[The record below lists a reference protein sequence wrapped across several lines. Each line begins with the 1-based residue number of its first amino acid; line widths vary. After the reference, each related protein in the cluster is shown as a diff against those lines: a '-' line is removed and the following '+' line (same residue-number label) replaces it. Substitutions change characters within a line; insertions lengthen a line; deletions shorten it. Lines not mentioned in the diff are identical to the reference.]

1 MKEVSITDAAAI
13 LKVSV
18 DTVRRRIKQGELQA
32 RKVASPHGEIYLVEI
47 PEAVVLVPSESP
59 VNKDANPTE
68 AETIEAMKKTVSVLE
83 SELAAR
89 RREVQELHVLLQQAQ
104 KQLPPGKAESA
115 ANQTTVKLSLWRRIN
130 PWGKH

>member
-18 DTVRRRIKQGELQA
+18 DTVRRRIKQGDLKA
-32 RKVASPHGEIYLVEI
+32 RKVASPHGEIYLVKI
-47 PEAVVLVPSESP
+47 PDGIVPVQSEP
-59 VNKDANPTE
+59 PAKDANLTE
-68 AETIEAMKKTVSVLE
+68 AETIESMKKTISVLE
-83 SELAAR
+83 SELDAR

-104 KQLPPGKAESA
+104 KHLPPTKTKSTP
-115 ANQTTVKLSLWRRIN
+115 NKTSWWRRMN

>member
-1 MKEVSITDAAAI
+1 MKEVPINDAAAI

-18 DTVRRRIKQGELQA
+18 DTVRRRIKQGELKA

-47 PEAVVLVPSESP
+47 PDGVVPVPSETQE
-59 VNKDANPTE
+59 KQEENPTE
-68 AETIEAMKKTVSVLE
+68 VETIEAMKKTISLLE
-83 SELAAR
+83 NELDAR

-104 KQLPPGKAESA
+104 KRLPTGKTKSA
-115 ANQTTVKLSLWRRIN
+115 PNKKSWWRRMN